1 MSEAPSS
8 AALGAATALQTTA
21 SDPDLSVWVSA
32 NAGSGKTHVL
42 ARRVIRL
49 LMRGVQPGRILCL
62 TYTKAAAAN
71 MANRVLGELRTWAR
85 LDDAALD
92 RAIDAAD
99 GPCLPGSREARRD
112 HARRLFAQALETP
125 GGLKIQTIHAFCGA
139 LLHAFPFEAGV
150 PAGFRPLEEAAR
162 LELIARAR
170 AEIVLEAAREPEGEL
185 ARALARL
192 VDELSDGVLADL
204 LAALVADPPALA
216 ASAQDMAAKLG
227 LETLETAAEI
237 ERAVLDG
244 ALIAPGAWRGMGEAL
259 VAEGGRAADRGAA
272 LLRAAAAPPDEAA
285 ALYLAVFIKDDGKPY
300 SDAFIG
306 KENVRAAFPL
316 LTAERD
322 RLAALAQR
330 LAGARVLE
338 RSLAAQTLGRRALA
352 RYEAMKAARGAL
364 DFADLVNAAR
374 RLLGSGAA
382 SWVHYKLDQ
391 GIDHVLLD
399 EAQDTSPEQW
409 EVIRPLVAEFFAGEG
424 ARPGRRTLFV
434 VGDEKQSIFS
444 FQGADPGRF
453 DAVRREWLN
462 LAPQDTFRHIELQHS
477 FRSAPGILEAVDT
490 VFTAAD
496 AHRGL
501 SAELKPP
508 VHAAIHAALP
518 ALVEMWEPE
527 APSAKVDIDQWRRPL
542 DAPGADD
549 PVARLAANIAGHIRQ
564 RIETGFVL
572 EGRHGRHAARAG
584 DFLILVRRRGA
595 VFESVI
601 RALKSAKVPVA
612 GADRLV
618 VSEHIAVMDLMA
630 LGDALISRDDD
641 LALACA
647 LKSPLFGLTD
657 EDLMLLAPERS
668 GRLGEALSA
677 RAGERPAWSDAARR
691 LERLRADAFHLR
703 PFDFYARVLGRE
715 RGRALML
722 ARLGLEAA
730 DALDEML
737 ALARAYE
744 SVEAPSLPGFLA
756 FLRRGEAEAKRDM
769 DDGRDEVRVMTVHGA
784 KGLEAPYV
792 ILADTT
798 SGPNTRRTAGL
809 LRTRTADGRPLTLL
823 AGAKARDTAALTMA
837 REAGDAAAMDE
848 YRRLL
853 YVALTRAESALVLCG
868 AVGANKRPPDCWYD
882 VVRRALEPEAQLRPA
897 VGFAGEVLRWRADSR
912 GHFDPA
918 GASAPSLAGPG
929 TGEEE
934 RALAL
939 QLAQPVAAAPARR
952 GMRPSAQP
960 AEAAEL
966 KASLERG
973 ELLHRL
979 LAGLAPLAP
988 SERGTAGRRLLAS
1001 ASDWGEAAREEL
1013 LGEALATLALP
1024 ELAPLF
1030 APGSLAEVA
1039 LAGDLE
1045 PGGLA
1050 VSGRIDRLAVTA
1062 GRVTFAD
1069 FKTDRHVPMRMAD
1082 VPSAHRR
1089 QVAVYAQLLR
1099 KVFPGKEIEALL
1111 VYSAGPLVHRLD
1123 PKALAAAA
1131 RGLTSP

>member
-1 MSEAPSS
+1 MSEVPSS

-21 SDPDLSVWVSA
+21 SDPELSVWVSA

-71 MANRVLGELRTWAR
+71 MANRVLGELRKWAR
-85 LDDAALD
+85 LDDEALD

-99 GPCLPGSREARRD
+99 GPCLPGPREARRD

-185 ARALARL
+185 ARALSRL
-192 VDELSDGVLADL
+192 VDELSDGVLSDL
-204 LAALVADPPALA
+204 IAALIADPAALA
-216 ASAQDMAAKLG
+216 ASAQDMAERLG
-227 LETLETAAEI
+227 LETLETAAGI
-237 ERAVLDG
+237 EREVLDG

-259 VAEGGRAADRGAA
+259 VAAGGRAAERGAA
-272 LLRAAAAPPDEAA
+272 LLRAAAAPPEEAA
-285 ALYLAVFIKDDGKPY
+285 ALYLSVFIKDDGMPY
-300 SDAFIG
+300 ADSSMG
-306 KENVRAAFPL
+306 KADIRAAFPL
-316 LTAERD
+316 LLSERD
-322 RLAALAQR
+322 RLALLAQR
-330 LAGARVLE
+330 LAAARVLE
-338 RSLAAQTLGRRALA
+338 RSLAAQTLGRRALE

-453 DAVRREWLN
+453 DAVRREWLE
-462 LAPQDTFRHIELQHS
+462 LAPPEHFRHIELQHS

-490 VFTAAD
+490 VFTASD

-518 ALVEMWEPE
+518 ALVEIWEPE
-527 APSAKVDIDQWRRPL
+527 APSEKVDVDQWRRPL

-572 EGRHGRHAARAG
+572 EGRHGRHAARAD

-618 VSEHIAVMDLMA
+618 VPEHIAVMDLMA

-677 RAGERPAWSDAARR
+677 RAAEKPEWAEAAAR

-756 FLRRGEAEAKRDM
+756 FLRRGGAEAKRDM
-769 DDGRDEVRVMTVHGA
+769 EDGRDEVRVMTVHGA

-798 SGPNTRRTAGL
+798 SGPNTRRAAGL

-823 AGAKARDTAALTMA
+823 AGPKAKDTTALGLARA
-837 REAGDAAAMDE
+837 AGDAAAMDE

-868 AVGANKRPPDCWYD
+868 AVGAKKRPPDCWYD

-897 VGFAGEVLRWRADSR
+897 VGFAGEVLRWRADNR
-912 GHFDPA
+912 GHLDVA
-918 GASAPSLAGPG
+918 AAISAAPVGEA
-929 TGEEE
+929 GEEE
-934 RALAL
+934 RALARR
-939 QLAQPVAAAPARR
+939 LARPVPAAAPARQVL
-952 GMRPSAQP
+952 RPSALP
-960 AEAAEL
+960 VDAAEQQ
-966 KASLERG
+966 ASLERG

-979 LAGLAPLAP
+979 LAGLAPLAAAGRA
-988 SERGTAGRRLLAS
+988 EAGRRLLAA
-1001 ASDWGEAAREEL
+1001 ASDWEEAPREAL
-1013 LGEALATLALP
+1013 LAEALATLALP
-1024 ELAPLF
+1024 ELAALF
-1030 APGSLAEVA
+1030 APGSFGEVA

-1082 VPSAHRR
+1082 VPPAHRR
-1089 QVAVYAQLLR
+1089 QVAVYARLLE

-1123 PKALAAAA
+1123 AEALAAAA